1 MQRAP
6 GLKPPAEPRSAN
18 LVEDTRVIVVVTT
31 LPDRRSAIALANS
44 LVSERIAACAN
55 VLHECTSVY
64 RWQGKVEKAFE
75 VPVLIKA
82 PASRYP
88 SVEAAIRARH
98 PYELPEIL
106 VFPVAG
112 GLPAYLDWV
121 AAGAGGTDPA

>member
-1 MQRAP
+1 LPEEA
-6 GLKPPAEPRSAN
+6 G
-18 LVEDTRVIVVVTT
+18 VIVVVTT
-31 LPDRRSAIALANS
+31 LPDRRAAIALATS
-44 LVSERIAACAN
+44 LVSERIAACVN
-55 VLHECTSVY
+55 VLGECTSVY

-88 SVEAAIRARH
+88 RLEAAIRAQH

-112 GLPAYLDWV
+112 GFPAYLDWV
-121 AAGAGGTDPA
+121 TAEAAGTDPA